1 MLKPTTNLVNRMI
14 DKTTVLLLAFA
25 FAATPFAA
33 SAQTQTQNDE
43 EKLPIEVTA
52 DTLSA
57 KDKEGIS
64 IYTGNVIIT
73 QGTTT
78 ITGDKVTLHHPNRK
92 VSTAIVVGT
101 PATFRRYIPDE
112 KNWVNGKADK
122 ITYTA
127 SKRTVLLEGN
137 AQVVQEGKN
146 SISGPEILY
155 NVKEKTLFA
164 KGNKKEQKR
173 IKMIFTPDN
182 EQEKDS
188 P

>member
-1 MLKPTTNLVNRMI
+1 MLRPTTSLVSTIVN
-14 DKTTVLLLAFA
+14 KTLVALLMAFTFATTPLVALAGSQA
-25 FAATPFAA
+25 D
-33 SAQTQTQNDE
+33 DE
-43 EKLPIEVTA
+43 QKLPIEVTA

-78 ITGDKVTLHHPNRK
+78 ITGDKVTVHHPNRK
-92 VSTAIVVGT
+92 VSTAVAVGL
-101 PATFRRYIPDE
+101 PATFRRFIPDE
-112 KNWVNGKADK
+112 KNWINGKADK
-122 ITYTA
+122 ITYSA
-127 SKRTVLLEGN
+127 SKRTVLLQGH
-137 AQVVQEGKN
+137 AQVIQEGKN

-173 IKMIFTPDN
+173 IKMIFTPESD
-182 EQEKDS
+182 QDK